1 MGSISKLKFEHRLT
15 QMKYRLKNGEGQ
27 AFYQIGVHDKG
38 HVIGLTEEEVREDL
52 SVLYFMAQNLSYKM
66 AIV

>member
-1 MGSISKLKFEHRLT
+1 
-15 QMKYRLKNGEGQ
+15 MKYRLKNGEGQ